1 MISKAFFI
9 FTIATLLFPLT
20 STAEKIDKPNIIYI
34 LADDLGYG
42 DIGCYGQKVITTPR
56 LDKMAAEG
64 LRFTQ
69 HYSGSTV
76 CGPSRSCLLMGQH
89 TGHTFLRGNGSLQVR
104 KNPLDMTFPSALQ
117 KAGYNT
123 AMIGK
128 SGLACNSDDG
138 ALPNLKGFDTFFG
151 YTSHTQAHWYYPKY
165 LWDNGK
171 KVEYP
176 NNTLH
181 AGDHYSS
188 DQVMARALKYIEDQ
202 KDGPF
207 FLHLAFQIPHA
218 SLRAKEE
225 WKAKYRLILKE
236 KLLPPRKHPHY
247 SYEREPK
254 TTFAAMISYMDDNV
268 GRVLDKL
275 KDLGI
280 EKRTL
285 VIFASDN
292 GAMQEGG
299 HKRDSFNSNGELRG
313 GKRDLYEGGI
323 RTPCI
328 AYWPG
333 SIAPNGVTNHL
344 SAFWDISPTARELAG
359 AEVQADTDGLSLVP
373 TLLGKGV
380 QEKHKNLYWEFFERG
395 GKRAIRQGKWKLI
408 YFNTNEDKN
417 PKFELY
423 DLDKDEAETN
433 NIAQQYPEIIS
444 QLTKDMNAAHTI
456 ADYPRFKFATE
467 GRPKD
472 IPKKRNKKKSKK

>member
-1 MISKAFFI
+1 MKFC
-9 FTIATLLFPLT
+9 LLLAVLFSGAL
-20 STAEKIDKPNIIYI
+20 SALAEKIEKPNIIYI

-42 DIGCYGQKVITTPR
+42 DLGCYGQKVIETPR
-56 LDKMAAEG
+56 LDQMAAGG
-64 LRFTQ
+64 LKFSQ

-76 CGPSRSCLLMGQH
+76 CGPSRSCMLTGLH
-89 TGHTFLRGNGSLQVR
+89 TGHSYVRGNGFVTMR
-104 KNPLDMTFPSALQ
+104 PNPADEIFPVAL
-117 KAGYNT
+117 KKVGYHT

-138 ALPNLKGFDTFFG
+138 SIPNAKGFDEFFG
-151 YTSHTQAHWYYPKY
+151 FTSHTQAHWYFPTY

-176 NNTLH
+176 KNTLH
-181 AGDHYSS
+181 EGDNYSS
-188 DQVMARALKYIEDQ
+188 DLVMDRALKYIEDQ

-225 WKAKYRLILKE
+225 WKAKYRPILKE
-236 KLLPPRKHPHY
+236 TPLPAKKHPHY

-254 TTFAAMISYMDDNV
+254 TTFAAMVSYMDDNV

-275 KDLGI
+275 KELGLD
-280 EKRTL
+280 KNTL

-313 GKRDLYEGGI
+313 GKRDMYEGGV

-333 SIAPNGVTNHL
+333 TIEAGRVTDHL
-344 SAFWDISPTARELAG
+344 SAFWDISPTVRELAG
-359 AEVQADTDGLSLVP
+359 AAAQENTDGLSLVP
-373 TLLGKGV
+373 TLTGKGK
-380 QEKHKNLYWEFFERG
+380 QQKHKNLYWEFYEQG

-408 YFNTNEDKN
+408 YYKTNSDKN
-417 PKFELY
+417 PKCELF
-423 DLDKDEAETN
+423 D
-433 NIAQQYPEIIS
+433 
-444 QLTKDMNAAHTI
+444 LTKDPGEEKDISSKYPEVVSELTKEMKANHTFSAHEKF
-456 ADYPRFKFATE
+456 RFATE
-467 GRPKD
+467 REAGYD
-472 IPKKRNKKKSKK
+472 FSVKKKKKK